1 MSDVTLVRGY
11 ATLFTVSTAF
21 PIAASL
27 MPQEA
32 ISRTMGVLDLSVASA
47 LLITAIYIASLRAP
61 ENAATDAKAVA
72 WYRVSATVPLV
83 LLAIFFVAGSHVDW
97 TVLLVGL
104 AWRAWLFWYT
114 LPAALALLNR
124 GAR

>member
-1 MSDVTLVRGY
+1 
-11 ATLFTVSTAF
+11 
-21 PIAASL
+21 
-27 MPQEA
+27 
-32 ISRTMGVLDLSVASA
+32 VLDVGVASA
-47 LLITAIYIASLRAP
+47 LLITAIYIASFRP
-61 ENAATDAKAVA
+61 SENPATDAKAVA
-72 WYRVSATVPLV
+72 WYRVSATVPLA

-114 LPAALALLNR
+114 LPAVLALLNR